1 MPRVPPRRITFIGIG
16 AIGLPMAEQL
26 LAAGFEVTGVD
37 PYPDQRARAAS
48 RGVPAE
54 ETPVSAAQA
63 DVVVCM
69 VATPEQLR
77 TAALGAE
84 GVLQH
89 MREGS
94 ALVVMSTV
102 GPRAVREVA
111 DAAPPTVRVLDVPVT
126 GGVTRAVTGELS
138 LFASGDPATIEDV
151 RPVLDALG
159 ALIDCGPEIGQ
170 GQSYKA
176 VNQLLCSVHIV
187 AAAEALAFAE
197 ELGLDPRKVL
207 PAVAGGAGGSWMLS
221 DRGPRMLQG
230 PDAEVTSTIG
240 IFVKDST
247 LVQDIADEI
256 GFDAPMVT
264 AAQAK
269 YRAAQEAGW
278 ERQDDSQ
285 VIRTYRRRPSPRPGA
300 PGEHGGEDDPQRRSS
315 PRTR

>member
-1 MPRVPPRRITFIGIG
+1 MSPVPPHRITFIGIG

-26 LAAGFEVTGVD
+26 LTAGFDVTGVD
-37 PYPDQRARAAS
+37 PFAEQRAKAAA
-48 RGVPAE
+48 RGLRAE
-54 ETPVSAAQA
+54 ETPASAAAA

-77 TAALGAE
+77 AAALGEA
-84 GVLQH
+84 GVLRR
-89 MREGS
+89 MPAGS
-94 ALVVMSTV
+94 VLVVMSTV
-102 GPRAVREVA
+102 GPRVVREVA
-111 DAAPPTVRVLDVPVT
+111 DAAPAAVRVLDVPVT
-126 GGVTRAVTGELS
+126 GGVARALTGDLS
-138 LFASGDPATIEDV
+138 LFAAGDPTTIDGV

-159 ALIDCGPEIGQ
+159 TTIDCGPEIGR
-170 GQSYKA
+170 GQAYKA

-197 ELGLDPRKVL
+197 ELGLDPGKVL

-230 PDAEVTSTIG
+230 LDADVTSTIG

-247 LVQDIADEI
+247 LVQDIAHEI

-264 AAQAK
+264 AAQAR

-278 ERQDDSQ
+278 ERKDDSQ
-285 VIRTYRRRPSPRPGA
+285 VIQTYRR
-300 PGEHGGEDDPQRRSS
+300 
-315 PRTR
+315 

>member
-1 MPRVPPRRITFIGIG
+1 MPALAPRRITFIGIG

-37 PYPDQRARAAS
+37 PYPDQRAKAAA

-54 ETPVSAAQA
+54 ATPVSAAEA

-77 TAALGAE
+77 AAALGE
-84 GVLQH
+84 QGVLQH

-94 ALVVMSTV
+94 VLVVMSTV
-102 GPRAVREVA
+102 GPRAVAEVA
-111 DAAPPTVRVLDVPVT
+111 EAAPPTVAVLDVPVT
-126 GGVTRAVTGELS
+126 GGVARALTGQLS
-138 LFASGDPATIEDV
+138 LFASGDPATVEDV

-159 ALIDCGPEIGQ
+159 TVVDCGPRIGQ

-197 ELGLDPRKVL
+197 ELGLDPQKVL
-207 PAVAGGAGGSWMLS
+207 PAVSGGAGGSWMLS
-221 DRGPRMLQG
+221 DRGPRMLEG
-230 PDAEVTSTIG
+230 LDAEVTSTIG

-247 LVQDIADEI
+247 LVKDIADGI
-256 GFDAPMVT
+256 GFDAPMIA

-278 ERQDDSQ
+278 ERRDDSQ
-285 VIRTYRRRPSPRPGA
+285 VIQTYRR
-300 PGEHGGEDDPQRRSS
+300 
-315 PRTR
+315 